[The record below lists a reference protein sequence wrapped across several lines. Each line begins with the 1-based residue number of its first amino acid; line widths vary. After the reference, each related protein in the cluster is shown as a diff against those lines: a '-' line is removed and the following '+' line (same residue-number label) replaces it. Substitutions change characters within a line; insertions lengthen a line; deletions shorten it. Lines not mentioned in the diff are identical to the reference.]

1 MKMVAPLNAET
12 PKERPANAMER
23 ASPYDT
29 EEPPRQTIG
38 SLLKSQTIK
47 KSMESGALEAIVE
60 FFINQGI
67 SFHLRD
73 KTDTKS
79 IERGL
84 RMLHNPL
91 IDD

>member
-1 MKMVAPLNAET
+1 M
-12 PKERPANAMER
+12 
-23 ASPYDT
+23 
-29 EEPPRQTIG
+29 
-38 SLLKSQTIK
+38 KSQTIK

-79 IERGL
+79 IEGEL

>member
-1 MKMVAPLNAET
+1 M
-12 PKERPANAMER
+12 
-23 ASPYDT
+23 
-29 EEPPRQTIG
+29 
-38 SLLKSQTIK
+38 KSQAIK

>member
-1 MKMVAPLNAET
+1 M
-12 PKERPANAMER
+12 
-23 ASPYDT
+23 
-29 EEPPRQTIG
+29 
-38 SLLKSQTIK
+38 KSQTIK
-47 KSMESGALEAIVE
+47 KSEAIVE